1 MESGMHRTRISL
13 EKWQY
18 QMLME
23 LSRTTRRS
31 LSAIVRD
38 PVDEKLTKTAS
49 YRKKDSL
56 HGIVGLSSGDCA
68 SAAYVTVEDE
78 DAAWALF
85 RKFRDKD
92 FSYTDCTS
100 FAVMERLRLRT
111 AFAFDRRFA
120 AMGYRVEPAL

>member
-1 MESGMHRTRISL
+1 MKNAPLQRN
-13 EKWQY
+13 
-18 QMLME
+18 
-23 LSRTTRRS
+23 
-31 LSAIVRD
+31 
-38 PVDEKLTKTAS
+38 
-49 YRKKDSL
+49 RKRL
-56 HGIVGLSSGDCA
+56 RYAFTG
-68 SAAYVTVEDE
+68 
-78 DAAWALF
+78 AWALF